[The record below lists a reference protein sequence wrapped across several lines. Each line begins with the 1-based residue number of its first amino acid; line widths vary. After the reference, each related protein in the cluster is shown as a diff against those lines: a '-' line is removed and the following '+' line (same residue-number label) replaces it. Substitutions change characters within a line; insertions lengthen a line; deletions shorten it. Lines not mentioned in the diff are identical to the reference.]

1 MTAPVDRADLSK
13 VPDST
18 LELLRNAIASN
29 RLRMPLTRSGLLDL
43 GIHHQLEELETA
55 LSGHSA
61 LACLSIL
68 DVAVAERAA
77 RHSAPELVWSGPER
91 ANATARDTAV
101 VLRALFERAQRQ
113 VILAG
118 YDFTRG
124 SSLLEP
130 LWARMRTPGVEA
142 HFFVHI
148 AQPDEAPDDEG
159 AYGDEKVR
167 AVLTEIWP
175 FGPPFPRIYYDRRA
189 IKPRPRFNM
198 HAKCV
203 VVDGECA
210 LITSANF
217 TLRAQEWNTECGVLL
232 EDPTFAH
239 HLARQWMGLVE
250 AGLVVEVKMAAVHG
264 LAIGA
269 PRASPT

>member
-1 MTAPVDRADLSK
+1 VTLAAAKSDLSE

-18 LELLRNAIASN
+18 LELLRQAIAS
-29 RLRMPLTRSGLLDL
+29 RRVRMPLTRSGLLDL
-43 GIHHQLEELETA
+43 GVHHQLEQLEAA
-55 LSGHSA
+55 LSGHTA

-68 DVAVAERAA
+68 DVVVAERAA
-77 RHSAPELVWSGPER
+77 RNAVPELVWSGPER
-91 ANATARDTAV
+91 TNATARDTAV

-130 LWARMRTPGVEA
+130 LWRRMRVPGVES

-148 AQPDEAPDDEG
+148 EQPGEMPSDEQ
-159 AYGDEKVR
+159 AYGEEKTR
-167 AVLTEIWP
+167 AVLAEIWP
-175 FGPPFPRIYYDRRA
+175 FGPPFPRVYYDRRA
-189 IKPRPRFNM
+189 VVPRPRFNM

-217 TLRAQEWNTECGVLL
+217 TLRAQEQNTECGVLL

-250 AGLVVEVKMAAVHG
+250 AGLAVEVKPAKVHG
-264 LAIGA
+264 
-269 PRASPT
+269 RT

>member
-1 MTAPVDRADLSK
+1 MTAKSDRPGLSR

-18 LELLRNAIASN
+18 LHLLRDAIASK
-29 RLRMPLTRSGLLDL
+29 RLRTPLTRTGLLDL
-43 GIHHQLEELETA
+43 GIHHQLEELENA

-68 DVAVAERAA
+68 DIAAAERAVA
-77 RHSAPELVWSGPER
+77 RRPAPELVWSGPER

-101 VLRALFERAQRQ
+101 VLRALFERAERQ

-118 YDFTRG
+118 YDFTSA

-130 LWARMRTPGVEA
+130 LWLRMCNPGVEA

-148 AQPDEAPDDEG
+148 QQPDDALRDES
-159 AYGDEKVR
+159 AYGNEQAR
-167 AVLTEIWP
+167 AILKDIWP
-175 FGPPFPRIYYDRRA
+175 FGAPFPHVYYDRRA
-189 IKPRPRFNM
+189 LKPRPRFNM

-203 VVDGECA
+203 VVDGESA

-217 TLRAQEWNTECGVLL
+217 TLRAHERNTECGVLL
-232 EDPTFAH
+232 EDATFAH

-250 AGLVVEVKMAAVHG
+250 AGLVIEVMD
-264 LAIGA
+264 
-269 PRASPT
+269 

>member
-1 MTAPVDRADLSK
+1 VERPDLSK

-18 LELLRNAIASN
+18 LERVREAIASN
-29 RLRMPLTRSGLLDL
+29 QLRAPLTRGGLLDL
-43 GIHHQLEELETA
+43 GIHHQLEELEGA

-68 DVAVAERAA
+68 DVSIAERAA
-77 RHSAPELVWSGPER
+77 ARRPAPELVWSGPER

-118 YDFTRG
+118 YNFTLG

-130 LWARMRTPGVEA
+130 LWNRMCDRGVEA

-148 AQPDEAPDDEG
+148 EQPNEILADEIG
-159 AYGDEKVR
+159 YGTEQAR
-167 AVLTEIWP
+167 AVLKQIWP
-175 FGPPFPRIYYDRRA
+175 FGSPFPHVYYDRRA
-189 IKPRPRFNM
+189 VKPHPRFNM

-203 VVDGECA
+203 VIDGECA

-217 TLRAQEWNTECGVLL
+217 TLRAQEQNTECGVLL
-232 EDPTFAH
+232 EDSSFAH
-239 HLARQWMGLVE
+239 HLARQWIGLIE
-250 AGLVVEVKMAAVHG
+250 AGLAVEAVD
-264 LAIGA
+264 
-269 PRASPT
+269 